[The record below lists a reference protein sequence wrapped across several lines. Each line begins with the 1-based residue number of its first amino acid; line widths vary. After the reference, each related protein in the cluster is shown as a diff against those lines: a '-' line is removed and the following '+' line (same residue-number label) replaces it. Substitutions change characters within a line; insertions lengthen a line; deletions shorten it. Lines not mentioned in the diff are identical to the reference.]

1 MIRYCFLL
9 SFLGTSWIILAHSKL
24 EVIIATLIV
33 FTAYDLIRPAIT
45 TLLTKASAT
54 KQGLINGVN
63 MSLTSVGNIVGPI
76 VSGAL
81 LDASYHLP
89 YLVVI
94 VFLFISWIMTY
105 WIRDHFSVDLTE
117 TN

>member
-1 MIRYCFLL
+1 M
-9 SFLGTSWIILAHSKL
+9 
-24 EVIIATLIV
+24 IV

-81 LDASYHLP
+81 LDTSYHLP

-94 VFLFISWIMTY
+94 VLLFISWIMTY

-117 TN
+117 TS